1 MQTDGC
7 SCISD
12 LAARE
17 YTELQELLKSK
28 YNIDLQLTYF
38 IEEFD
43 LADTVLS
50 GQYDGFISKPWL
62 VYNQAYNQ
70 PKDRDLNLKRV
81 ADLLD
86 INNNQWLTGI
96 FIVKKDSPLNSM
108 SEINGKVLVAGQQD
122 SYEKYHSPFNMMKKA
137 KIAPSKIINKSSC
150 LENLNLLMDG
160 SADVAVISNYALTAS
175 CAVDVAKPEDFR
187 IIGETEQ
194 MPLCSVILDMSKVD
208 EADALRLQKAL
219 IELSGDNAPAGL
231 ISKGFVLPAKWTP
244 VQFSKALINIECCDP
259 LKIWTGENFAI
270 GRTACTLVV
279 EVACRVVSNHLN
291 TASAGQSRYVWAI
304 NPECTGCGRET
315 AYKET

>member
-1 MQTDGC
+1 MDRIKFHHIIPVVTVALFIFAACNDRSVSDNTFGETAFVPAENITAASSDQTLVVKLAVNDTYCKLTAC

-244 VQFSKALINIECCDP
+244 VQFSESTNK
-259 LKIWTGENFAI
+259 
-270 GRTACTLVV
+270 
-279 EVACRVVSNHLN
+279 
-291 TASAGQSRYVWAI
+291 
-304 NPECTGCGRET
+304 
-315 AYKET
+315 